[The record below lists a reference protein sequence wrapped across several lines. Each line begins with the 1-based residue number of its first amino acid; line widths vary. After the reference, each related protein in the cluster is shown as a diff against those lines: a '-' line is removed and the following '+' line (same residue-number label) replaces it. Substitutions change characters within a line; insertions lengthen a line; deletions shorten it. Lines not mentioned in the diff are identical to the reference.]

1 MDVEQVT
8 AVVLANVSSQ
18 FQNSIDNLQA
28 RIHQLEQEILRLR
41 AASASTTPLPPT
53 ISRPRARLP
62 DPVKFDGKQ
71 HRFRVW
77 LPEIKAKLRVDDESI
92 GDATA
97 KFFYVYGCLDPTV
110 QAMVLPQLAIAEQQ
124 QSWDYNTILGQ
135 LSRVYNNPNEVFEAE
150 EALHAVKQ
158 GDQPLPAYIAKF
170 ERLLFE
176 AKGQDWPDANKI
188 ITFRSGLSSS
198 LRKSLSTQLALP
210 TDYPGYLS
218 VVQQLNRRLFTSPSG
233 FAAAGHAPHAT
244 YAPDK
249 MDLSTVNISSV
260 NARARSTSPNQRETL
275 RKQGKCVR
283 CGSNRHW
290 VSSCSVQPFAAATAA
305 TATAATATALS
316 PSPPP
321 RPYELETDDE
331 DTDDEGHTD
340 SEEELWRDRP
350 LSP

>member
-1 MDVEQVT
+1 MDIEQVT

-41 AASASTTPLPPT
+41 IAASASTTFSTTPLPPT

-62 DPVKFDGKQ
+62 DPVKFDRKQ

-77 LPEIKAKLRVDDESI
+77 LLEIKAKLRVDDESI

-110 QAMVLPQLAIAEQQ
+110 QVMVLPQLAIAEQQ
-124 QSWDYNTILGQ
+124 KSWDYNTILGQ

-176 AKGQDWPDANKI
+176 AKGQDWPDANKT

-218 VVQQLNRRLFTSPSG
+218 VVQQLNRRLFVSPSG
-233 FAAAGHAPHAT
+233 FAAAHAQAAHAHVS
-244 YAPDK
+244 DK
-249 MDLSTVNISSV
+249 MDLSAVNISSV
-260 NARARSTSPNQRETL
+260 NAIRARSTSPNQRETL

-290 VSSCSVQPFAAATAA
+290 MSSCSVQPFAATA
-305 TATAATATALS
+305 TATAAAATALS

-331 DTDDEGHTD
+331 DTD

>member
-8 AVVLANVSSQ
+8 AVVLANVTSQ

-28 RIHQLEQEILRLR
+28 RIYQLEQEILRLR
-41 AASASTTPLPPT
+41 TAAAASIPPT
-53 ISRPRARLP
+53 VSRPRARLP

-92 GDATA
+92 GDETA

-124 QSWDYNTILGQ
+124 KSWDYNTILGQ
-135 LSRVYNNPNEVFEAE
+135 LSRVYDNPNEVFEAE

-176 AKGQDWPDANKI
+176 AKGHDWPDANKI

-218 VVQQLNRRLFTSPSG
+218 VVQQLNRRLFTSSSPSG
-233 FAAAGHAPHAT
+233 FAAAAHAT
-244 YAPDK
+244 HAPDK
-249 MDLSTVNISSV
+249 MDLSAVNVSSV
-260 NARARSTSPNQRETL
+260 NATRARSTSPSQRETL

-290 VSSCSVQPFAAATAA
+290 VSSCSVRPFISTAAATPVSAA
-305 TATAATATALS
+305 AAAA
-316 PSPPP
+316 PASPPP
-321 RPYELETDDE
+321 PPSQYDLETEDE
-331 DTDDEGHTD
+331 KTDGEDTD

>member
-1 MDVEQVT
+1 MDAEQIT
-8 AVVLANVSSQ
+8 AVVLANVTSQ

-41 AASASTTPLPPT
+41 AAAAASASTSAAAP
-53 ISRPRARLP
+53 ISRPRARLL

-110 QAMVLPQLAIAEQQ
+110 QAMVLPQLAIAEQRK
-124 QSWDYNTILGQ
+124 SWDYNTILEQ
-135 LSRVYNNPNEVFEAE
+135 LSRVYDNPNKVFEAE

-158 GDQPLPAYIAKF
+158 GDQPLSAYIAKF

-188 ITFRSGLSSS
+188 IAFRSGLSFS
-198 LRKSLSTQLALP
+198 LRKNLSTQLALP

-218 VVQQLNRRLFTSPSG
+218 VVQQLNRRLFTSFSSSG
-233 FAAAGHAPHAT
+233 FAAAGHAGHAAAHAT
-244 YAPDK
+244 YASDK
-249 MDLSTVNISSV
+249 MDLSTVNCDGP
-260 NARARSTSPNQRETL
+260 RASRAPRAPAGALTL
-275 RKQGKCVR
+275 TV
-283 CGSNRHW
+283 
-290 VSSCSVQPFAAATAA
+290 T
-305 TATAATATALS
+305 
-316 PSPPP
+316 
-321 RPYELETDDE
+321 
-331 DTDDEGHTD
+331 
-340 SEEELWRDRP
+340 
-350 LSP
+350 